1 MQFPVPEDKFK
12 DISMRLETIFRKEE
26 LSNLGR
32 EVGFIRRQRIVSGVG
47 FARLCIQG
55 AEESGLNAS
64 LTQLLVQAGKLGM
77 TLSGE
82 GLNERFTAD
91 SESFMEKLFAR
102 IAAWHIEEASKLNTL
117 DAFSEVLVED
127 SSNWQLPA
135 CLKAR
140 FKGFGGGASEAG
152 IKLNIRLGL
161 KGGAWQLCF
170 RNATAPDNTS
180 PLGSISPRSLLLR
193 DLGYFKIDD
202 FRTIENSQAFYVSR
216 FKFDANVYPNDD
228 PTEKPIDLLKIS
240 RKMKFNEVRQIWCY
254 IGRVERFRTR
264 LVLQKVPVKVAQ
276 AKRKKLKEDK
286 QNKRKNLSEN
296 RLEFCDLNAF
306 ITNLPPDLFCPQQVM
321 NLYTIRWMVEIIFKV
336 CKSIYRIDEM
346 RPMNEHRFMC
356 LLYGKLIWI
365 LLHHK
370 LFSWIKRHFWN
381 TYHIDISELKGF
393 KILQE
398 LKTDLQQALWNNS
411 FQACC
416 EFLAL
421 LYRLMGNTAR
431 KQVRRRKFNQ
441 LLHFEQYNPSQY
453 IENQKFKPCATLS

>member
-1 MQFPVPEDKFK
+1 MQLPVPEDKFK

-26 LSNLGR
+26 LSDLSR
-32 EVGFIRRQRIVSGVG
+32 EVGFIRRQRIVSGSG
-47 FARLCIQG
+47 FAQLCIQG
-55 AEESGLNAS
+55 AEDSGLNVS

-77 TLSGE
+77 PLSPE

-102 IAAWHIEEASKLNTL
+102 VAGWHIEEASKLNTL
-117 DAFSEVLVED
+117 DAFTEVLVED

-135 CLKAR
+135 TLKAR
-140 FKGFGGGASEAG
+140 FKGFGGGASESG

-161 KGGAWQLCF
+161 KGGTWQLHF

-180 PLGSISPRSLLLR
+180 PLGSISANSLLLR

-216 FKFDANVYPNDD
+216 FKFDTNVYLSAQA
-228 PTEKPIDLLKIS
+228 TEKPLDLLKIS
-240 RKMKFNEVRQIWCY
+240 RKMKVNEIRQIWCY

-264 LVLQKVPVKVAQ
+264 LVLQKVPAKVAQ

-306 ITNLPPDLFCPQQVM
+306 ITNLPQDSFCAQQVM
-321 NLYTIRWMVEIIFKV
+321 NLYTIRWMIEIIFKV
-336 CKSIYRIDEM
+336 WKSVYRIDEM
-346 RPMNEHRFMC
+346 RPMNEYRFMC

-381 TYHIDISELKGF
+381 TFHIDVSELKGF

-398 LKTDLQQALWNNS
+398 LKSDLHQAIWNNS
-411 FQACC
+411 YEAAYT
-416 EFLAL
+416 FLNL
-421 LYRLMGNTAR
+421 LFKLIGNTGR
-431 KQVRRRKFNQ
+431 KQVRLGKFNQ
-441 LLHFEQYNPSQY
+441 LLFYDQQVPTQT
-453 IENQKFKPCATLS
+453 IVNQNINLYAYP

>member
-1 MQFPVPEDKFK
+1 MQLPVPEDKFK
-12 DISMRLETIFRKEE
+12 DISTRLETIFRKEE
-26 LSNLGR
+26 LNDLGR
-32 EVGFIRRQRIVSGVG
+32 EVGFIRRQRKVNGVG

-77 TLSGE
+77 SLSPE
-82 GLNERFTAD
+82 GLNGRFTAD

-102 IAAWHIEEASKLNTL
+102 VAGWHIEEASKLNTL
-117 DAFSEVLVED
+117 DAFSEVFVED

-161 KGGAWQLCF
+161 KGGSWQLCF

-180 PLGSISPRSLLLR
+180 PLGSINARSLLLR

-216 FKFDANVYPNDD
+216 FKFDTNVYPSEDS
-228 PTEKPIDLLKIS
+228 TAKPIDLLTIS
-240 RKMKFNEVRQIWCY
+240 RKMKVNEVRQIWCY

-264 LVLQKVPVKVAQ
+264 LILQKVPAKVAQ

-286 QNKRKNLSEN
+286 QNKRKNLSED

-306 ITNLPPDLFCPQQVM
+306 ITNLSQESFCAQQVM
-321 NLYTIRWMVEIIFKV
+321 NLYTIRWIIEIIFKV
-336 CKSIYRIDEM
+336 WKSVYRIDEM
-346 RPMNEHRFMC
+346 RQMNEHRFMC

-370 LFSWIKRHFWN
+370 LFSWIKSYFWN

-398 LKTDLQQALWNNS
+398 LKTDLQQAIWNNS
-411 FQACC
+411 FQACL
-416 EFLAL
+416 EFLVL
-421 LYRLMGNTAR
+421 LYQLIGNTAR

-441 LLHFEQYNPSQY
+441 LLHLGKNLLLQP
-453 IENQKFKPCATLS
+453 IENQNFKPCAALS

>member
-1 MQFPVPEDKFK
+1 MQLSVPEDKFK

-26 LSNLGR
+26 LSDLGR
-32 EVGFIRRQRIVSGVG
+32 EVGFIRRQRIVSGLS
-47 FARLCIQG
+47 FAQLCIQG

-64 LTQLLVQAGKLGM
+64 LTQLLAQAGILGM
-77 TLSGE
+77 SLSAE

-91 SESFMEKLFAR
+91 SESFMERLFAR
-102 IAAWHIEEASKLNTL
+102 IAAWPIEEASKLNTL

-140 FKGFGGGASEAG
+140 FKGFGGGASESG

-161 KGGAWQLCF
+161 KGGSWQLCF

-180 PLGSISPRSLLLR
+180 PLGSISARSLLLR

-202 FRTIENSQAFYVSR
+202 FRSIENCQAFYVSR
-216 FKFDANVYPNDD
+216 FKFDTNVYPSDD
-228 PTEKPIDLLKIS
+228 PTEKPIDLLTIS
-240 RKMKFNEVRQIWCY
+240 RKMKVNEVRQIWCY

-264 LVLQKVPVKVAQ
+264 LVLQKVPAKVAQ
-276 AKRKKLKEDK
+276 AKRKKLRDNK
-286 QNKRKNLSEN
+286 QNKRKNLSED
-296 RLEFCDLNAF
+296 RLELCDLNAF
-306 ITNLPPDLFCPQQVM
+306 ITNLPQDSFCAQQVM
-321 NLYTIRWMVEIIFKV
+321 NLYTIRWMIEIIFKV
-336 CKSIYRIDEM
+336 WKSVYRIDEM
-346 RPMNEHRFMC
+346 RPMNEYRFMC

-370 LFSWIKRHFWN
+370 LFNWIKRHFWN

-398 LKTDLQQALWNNS
+398 LKTDLQHALWNNS
-411 FQACC
+411 FQACF
-416 EFLAL
+416 EFLSL
-421 LYRLMGNTAR
+421 LYQLIGKAAR
-431 KQVRRRKFNQ
+431 KQVRRRKFSQ
-441 LLHFEQYNPSQY
+441 LLHFDQYHPPQT
-453 IENQKFKPCATLS
+453 IANQNFKPCLALS

>member
-1 MQFPVPEDKFK
+1 MQLPVPEDNFK
-12 DISMRLETIFRKEE
+12 EISMRLETIFRKEE
-26 LSNLGR
+26 LSDLGR
-32 EVGFIRRQRIVSGVG
+32 AVGFIRRQRIVSGSG
-47 FARLCIQG
+47 FAQLCIQG

-64 LTQLLVQAGKLGM
+64 LTQLLAQCGKLGM
-77 TLSGE
+77 TLSPE
-82 GLNERFTAD
+82 GLNERFTAEG
-91 SESFMEKLFAR
+91 ESFMERLFAR
-102 IAAWHIEEASKLNTL
+102 VSAWHIEEASKLSAL

-161 KGGAWQLCF
+161 KGGTWQLCF

-180 PLGSISPRSLLLR
+180 PLGSISAHSLLLR

-202 FRTIENSQAFYVSR
+202 FRTIENSRAFYVSR
-216 FKFDANVYPNDD
+216 FKFDTNVYLSDD
-228 PTEKPIDLLKIS
+228 ATEKPIDLLTIS
-240 RKMKFNEVRQIWCY
+240 RKMKVNEMRQIWCY

-264 LVLQKVPVKVAQ
+264 LVLQKVPAKVAH

-286 QNKRKNLSEN
+286 QNKRKNLSED

-306 ITNLPPDLFCPQQVM
+306 ITNLPQESFCAQQVM
-321 NLYTIRWMVEIIFKV
+321 NLYTIRWMIEIIFKV
-336 CKSIYRIDEM
+336 WKSVYRIDEM
-346 RPMNEHRFMC
+346 RQMNEHRFMC

-370 LFSWIKRHFWN
+370 LFNWVKRHFWN

-398 LKTDLQQALWNNS
+398 LKNDLLKAVWNNS
-411 FQACC
+411 YEAAYA
-416 EFLAL
+416 FLNL
-421 LYRLMGNTAR
+421 FFKLIGNNGR
-431 KQVRRRKFNQ
+431 KQARLGKFNQ
-441 LLHFEQYNPSQY
+441 LLFYDRQNHSQPIVNQTLIPTPNP
-453 IENQKFKPCATLS
+453 